1 MSRAQQL
8 RSGDVSLGLAHEW
21 ICAFG
26 RQGGTAAMLQE
37 TIEDSGLMF
46 RVVDAIIQHGPV
58 FSFEGDAPHA
68 LMNAV
73 EKGVQCENGIYRF
86 FDPGIPLIMLRN
98 LSVVRLNKHIC
109 EQDWYAPYDWA
120 TSADAPQERTLRV
133 PVEGSFDKTFPNQEN
148 LLSPVEDVA
157 SARCVATFLIINAME
172 DGERLL
178 PDCYVR
184 CADKGSGGRRVYVGG
199 FGSDGFDV
207 GRCWDDVRR
216 MDLGLASSGRC

>member
-8 RSGDVSLGLAHEW
+8 KSGDVSLGLAHEW
-21 ICAFG
+21 VCAFG

-58 FSFEGDAPHA
+58 FLFKGDALHA
-68 LMNAV
+68 LKNAV

-98 LSVVRLNKHIC
+98 LSLVRQNKLVY
-109 EQDWYAPYDWA
+109 EQDWYHPYDWA
-120 TSADAPQERTLRV
+120 TRADAPRERTLRV
-133 PVEGSFDKTFPNQEN
+133 PVEGSFDKAFPDQGK
-148 LLSPVEDVA
+148 LLSPVEEGA
-157 SARCVATFLIINAME
+157 SARCVATFLIINAMAT
-172 DGERLL
+172 GERLL

-184 CADKGSGGRRVYVGG
+184 CADKDSDGRRVYVGG
-199 FGSDGFDV
+199 FDRDGLHV
-207 GRCWDDVRR
+207 YSRWDDRR
-216 MDLGLASSGRC
+216 DSCVGLASSRKC